1 MNKAKRIGMNA
12 VVAAALV
19 AAVAGCGNANDAAND
34 GANNAPAASDNGGGA
49 PANTATNGQTADN
62 PYKDHLDISLSWWG
76 IGVGF
81 QQHDELQQKIEK
93 DFNVTLNPVDIGW
106 DNYKEKNQ
114 VWSAAGQLPDVI
126 TNSIV
131 NDNPATYNQWVSQGL
146 VHALPDDLSSYP
158 NLEKVAKAQDVQGV
172 YRDGKL
178 YAIPRMTYPNTDMW
192 AVDRAIYVR
201 KDWMDKLGLQ
211 DPKSFADFDAMMK
224 AFADKDPDGNGKN
237 DTTGIVMNTLG
248 YFKGVFMPT
257 FPQFDNSSW
266 VKEDGKWV
274 PYYASKQMDQVM
286 VQARQLYADGG
297 LDPDFA
303 VEKAGEANQKFY
315 QGKAGALA
323 LASNSVSGPNGVK
336 AEWEK
341 ANPGKNFFDN
351 VKILH
356 LWPSADGTI
365 YRHTTQSFW
374 SETMINADVDDA
386 KFDRILSIYDWLLSP
401 EAKET
406 FDYGIEGKDY
416 TKDASGTIT
425 ITRPKE
431 GDAYVA
437 LNKEYPSY
445 DIISQLAAWRN
456 ASTLEDSPANRAAL
470 GDGVVDFIQ
479 NELKWQ
485 MDNAKPIPTAFD
497 IFSMSTPA
505 KDKLSTINF
514 DEDFTR
520 IVLGKDDPVK
530 MLHDAQKGY
539 DGKGLQD
546 AIKEVTEEMAKLG
559 K

>member
-1 MNKAKRIGMNA
+1 MNKTKWIGLNSLI
-12 VVAAALV
+12 AAALV
-19 AAVAGCGNANDAAND
+19 TVVSGCGNTNNADN
-34 GANNAPAASDNGGGA
+34 ANNAPAASNSANGSSNTTANA
-49 PANTATNGQTADN
+49 PAADDN
-62 PYKDHLDISLSWWG
+62 PYKEHMDISLSWWG

-81 QQHDELQQKIEK
+81 QQHDGLQQKIEK

-114 VWSAAGQLPDVI
+114 VWSAAGQLPDII

-146 VHALPDDLSSYP
+146 VHALPEDLSAYP
-158 NLEKVAKAQDVQGV
+158 NVEKVAKAQDVQGV

-192 AVDRAIYVR
+192 AIDRAIFVR
-201 KDWMDKLGLQ
+201 KDWMDKLGMK
-211 DPKSFADFDAMMK
+211 DPQSFAEFDALMK

-248 YFKGVFMPT
+248 YFKAVFMPT
-257 FPQFDNSSW
+257 FPQFENGSW
-266 VKEDGKWV
+266 VKEDGKWM
-274 PYYASKQMDQVM
+274 PFYASKQMDQVIT
-286 VQARQLYADGG
+286 QARQLYADGG

-323 LASNSVSGPNGVK
+323 LAANSVAGSNGIQ

-341 ANPGKNFFDN
+341 NNPGKKFYDN
-351 VKILH
+351 VKVLH
-356 LWPSADGTI
+356 LWPSADGTV

-374 SETMINADVDDA
+374 SETMINADVDD
-386 KFDRILSIYDWLLSP
+386 KKLERILRIYDWLLSP
-401 EAKET
+401 QGKEM
-406 FDYGIEGKDY
+406 FDYGIEGTDY

-431 GDAYVA
+431 GSAYA
-437 LNKEYPSY
+437 DLKKEYPSM

-456 ASTLEDSPANRAAL
+456 ASSLEDSPVNRLAL
-470 GDGVVDFIQ
+470 GDQYVDYIQ

-485 MDNAKPIPTAFD
+485 LDNAKPIPTAFD

-505 KDKLSTINF
+505 KDKLSSINF

-520 IVLGKDDPVK
+520 IVLGKDDPVA

-539 DGKGLQD
+539 DGKGLQA
-546 AIKEVTEEMAKLG
+546 AIDEVTSEMAKQG